1 MLFLPSVLNSKPS
14 VNFLASDT
22 EVLLKGEEIVVFGIA
37 VDLFNRF
44 SPNSS
49 LSTVGAACILLGE
62 DDAID
67 NLRFL
72 EIGADFIENEN
83 RQEAEKD
90 GAQAKHKK
98 AEEGEGNRAFRQRHD
113 AIAAQQ
119 HALTCRLDARRRRAH
134 M

>member
-14 VNFLASDT
+14 VNSLASDT

-49 LSTVGAACILLGE
+49 LSTVGAACILLSE

-83 RQEAEKD
+83 RQEAEKERLRWQRQEKNITSISLSFNIFRKW
-90 GAQAKHKK
+90 GKK
-98 AEEGEGNRAFRQRHD
+98 MCGTRFRERG
-113 AIAAQQ
+113 
-119 HALTCRLDARRRRAH
+119 
-134 M
+134 